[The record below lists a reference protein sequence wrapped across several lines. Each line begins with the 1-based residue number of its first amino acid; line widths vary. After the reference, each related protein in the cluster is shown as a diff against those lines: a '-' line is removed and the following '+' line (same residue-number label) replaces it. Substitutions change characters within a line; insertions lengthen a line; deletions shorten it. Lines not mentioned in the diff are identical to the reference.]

1 MSTDKSTTENRVS
14 KSAKILCGQ
23 LAEYGKAPF
32 EFKADAKD
40 SFFVTLSDPAGN
52 KTTHWGVDL
61 ERALEEADC
70 KLGEEIRLKRLGQQD
85 VQISDP
91 IKDDAGKITGHVE
104 RTVKRNKWTAE
115 LVRAENDAAPAETTM
130 QTEQEA
136 PAYEVPNEEA
146 ANAQDARPLKNPINL
161 SAVNQALSMF
171 KSRVDE
177 QGAQV
182 FSATRWLRSVSFTD
196 IPPAVLKTTSNDSL
210 VAEGMVAQALSRG
223 WNPIN
228 TSGTPEFQANVFY
241 HAVRMGAQVANYTPT
256 ATDLA
261 LLAKTNTPIPDWV
274 PTNQLSPAAM
284 PATSAKPR
292 RAAPGMGM

>member
-1 MSTDKSTTENRVS
+1 MSTENTVS
-14 KSAKILCGQ
+14 KSAKILSGK
-23 LAEYGKAPF
+23 LTEYGKAPF

-40 SFFVTLSDPAGN
+40 SFFVTLSDTAGN

-115 LVRAENDAAPAETTM
+115 LVGAEHDAAPAETPIVAA
-130 QTEQEA
+130 QA
-136 PAYEVPNEEA
+136 PAYEAPNEEA
-146 ANAQDARPLKNPINL
+146 ANDQDARPLKNPINL

-182 FSATRWLRSVSFTD
+182 FSASRWMRSVSFTD

-210 VAEGMVAQALSRG
+210 VAEGMVAQAISRG

-256 ATDLA
+256 AADLA
-261 LLAKTNTPIPDWV
+261 LLTKTNTPIPDWV

-284 PATSAKPR
+284 PAASAKPK